1 MDINSAV
8 GRKMGVT
15 EQQLFELNDYK
26 TSPAFDARERVALEL
41 ADELVKTPANVS
53 DELYTRLLQQFSYP
67 ELVELA
73 ATIGFENFRARF
85 NRVFNIGSAGFSH
98 GAVCALPTRKKDP
111 EFSS

>member
-15 EQQLFELNDYK
+15 QEQLFDIDNYQ
-26 TSPAFDARERVALEL
+26 TSTAFDARERVALEL

-53 DELYTRLLQQFSYP
+53 DDLYTRLLQHFSYQ

-73 ATIGFENFRARF
+73 ATIAFENYRARF
-85 NRVFNIGSAGFSH
+85 NRVFNIGSGGFSD
-98 GAVCALPTRKKDP
+98 GAVCAMPPRKA
-111 EFSS
+111 E

>member
-15 EQQLFELNDYK
+15 EEQLFDLNDYQ
-26 TSPAFDARERVALEL
+26 TSQAFDARERVALEL

-53 DELYTRLLQQFSYP
+53 DDLYARLLQQFSYP

-73 ATIGFENFRARF
+73 ATLAFENYRARF
-85 NRVFNIGSAGFSH
+85 NRVFDIGSGGFSD
-98 GAVCALPTRKKDP
+98 GAVCALPHRKVD
-111 EFSS
+111 

>member
-15 EQQLFELNDYK
+15 EEQLLDLNNYAR
-26 TSPAFDARERVALEL
+26 SAAFTPRERVALEL

-53 DELYTRLLQQFSYP
+53 NDLYARLLQQFSYP

-73 ATIGFENFRARF
+73 ATLAFENYRARF
-85 NRVFNIGSAGFSH
+85 NRVFDIGSGGFSH
-98 GAVCALPTRKKDP
+98 GAVCALPPRKTD
-111 EFSS
+111 